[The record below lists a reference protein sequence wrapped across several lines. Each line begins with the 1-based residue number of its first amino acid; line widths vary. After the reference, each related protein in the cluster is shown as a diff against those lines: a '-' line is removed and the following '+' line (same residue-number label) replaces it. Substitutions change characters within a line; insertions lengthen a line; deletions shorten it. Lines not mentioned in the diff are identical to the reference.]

1 MFSPKTMRETRQER
15 SECAYS
21 NINLF
26 VYINV
31 REERGEEI
39 EGEVYRR
46 ESLPTCFFNYYS
58 SGLKLRL

>member
-31 REERGEEI
+31 REERGEKRLKVKFL
-39 EGEVYRR
+39 GG
-46 ESLPTCFFNYYS
+46 SLSPFVSLIIILLASN
-58 SGLKLRL
+58 

>member
-1 MFSPKTMRETRQER
+1 MRETRQER

-31 REERGEEI
+31 REERGEKRLKVKFI
-39 EGEVYRR
+39 GGNLSPLV
-46 ESLPTCFFNYYS
+46 SLIIILLASN
-58 SGLKLRL
+58 

>member
-26 VYINV
+26 VYLNV
-31 REERGEEI
+31 REERGEKRLKVKFI
-39 EGEVYRR
+39 GGNLSPLV
-46 ESLPTCFFNYYS
+46 SLIVILLASN
-58 SGLKLRL
+58 